1 MAVDVNDVYQTV
13 LFIINKEQRG
23 YMTPPEF
30 NKVGAQVQQSIF
42 EKYFE
47 DLNFYLRSPVAA
59 SEYADRIKTLEEKI
73 AAFEVSDD
81 IEAQAI
87 GEFLLAPNSTTA
99 AKGTTDK
106 VHRLGTLSYNSSL
119 MGNPEI
125 ELQTST
131 VHELN
136 HIKRSKLTAP
146 TLTAPL
152 YVLQSPNIAKV
163 YPNTITKINAYYVKK
178 PADPIWAFNI
188 GTQGQYE
195 YVAPGSPSNYPN
207 SPDGSVHFEI
217 SDQDKT
223 ELVIGIL
230 LYAGVIIRDP
240 QIVNVAE
247 QAIRQEE
254 ITEKS

>member
-1 MAVDVNDVYQTV
+1 
-13 LFIINKEQRG
+13 
-23 YMTPPEF
+23 
-30 NKVGAQVQQSIF
+30 
-42 EKYFE
+42 
-47 DLNFYLRSPVAA
+47 
-59 SEYADRIKTLEEKI
+59 
-73 AAFEVSDD
+73 
-81 IEAQAI
+81 
-87 GEFLLAPNSTTA
+87 
-99 AKGTTDK
+99 
-106 VHRLGTLSYNSSL
+106 

-178 PADPIWAFNI
+178 PADPIWAFSI
-188 GTQGQYE
+188 GAQGQYV
-195 YVAPGSPSNYPN
+195 YKKQGVASDYPN
-207 SPDGSVHFEI
+207 STTGSVNFEI